1 MSDPS
6 KLGLIWLPDPRYL
19 GRGSDKE
26 LSGGLK
32 INPLD

>member
-1 MSDPS
+1 MAFRLKAIESNMVARPIL
-6 KLGLIWLPDPRYL
+6 LGS
-19 GRGSDKE
+19 GKE